1 MIGYYAH
8 HHGSGHV
15 TRATSIA
22 AALHNPVTILSSRPR
37 PDDCDVEWLDLPL
50 DVDDDENDYT
60 DPTMSGTAHWA
71 PTGVAGLTARMAAI
85 ARWVETAR
93 PQVVVVDVSAEV
105 ALFVRLLGVDVVVMA
120 MPGVRDDEPHTTAY
134 RIASRIIAPWSQ
146 SVYDPAWLH
155 PYAESTTYVGV
166 ISRFDGRLRTTA
178 PDADHV
184 VVLGGAGGTSF
195 ATTDVARAADANPDY
210 RWTAAGI
217 DRASWVSDVWPL
229 LCSAAV
235 VVTHAGQNSIADITA
250 ARVSAIVIP
259 HPRPFAEQDET
270 AHSLE
275 RAGAAVVVSG
285 WPQPD
290 EWPKLLD
297 AATGLDVDAWTQL
310 RQPGAAAR
318 AAEILDG
325 IADRRTAPR

>member
-22 AALHNPVTILSSRPR
+22 AALSSPITILSSRPR
-37 PDDCDVEWLDLPL
+37 PDDCDVDWLDLPL
-50 DVDDDENDYT
+50 DVDADESNYT
-60 DPTMSGTAHWA
+60 DPTMSGAAHWA
-71 PTGVAGLTARMAAI
+71 PTGVVGLTARMAAI

-93 PQVVVVDVSAEV
+93 PRVVVVDVSAEV
-105 ALFVRLLGVDVVVMA
+105 ALFVRLLGVEVVVMA
-120 MPGVRDDEPHTTAY
+120 MPGVRDDEPHTMAY

-146 SVYDPAWLH
+146 SVYDPTWLH
-155 PYAESTTYVGV
+155 PYAESTSYVGV
-166 ISRFDGRLRTTA
+166 ISRFDGQARTITS
-178 PDADHV
+178 DTDHI

-195 ATTDVARAADANPDY
+195 ATTDVVRAARENPRY

-217 DRASWVSDVWPL
+217 DRASWVADVWPV

-235 VVTHAGQNSIADITA
+235 VVTHAGQNSIADIAA
-250 ARVSAIVIP
+250 ARVPAVVIP
-259 HPRPFAEQDET
+259 HPRPFAEQDAT
-270 AHSLE
+270 ARSLE

-285 WPQPD
+285 WPEPE
-290 EWPKLLD
+290 EWPLLLD
-297 AATGLDVDAWTQL
+297 AATALDVDAWTQL

-318 AAEILDG
+318 AAQLLDA
-325 IADRRTAPR
+325 IVHRSAPR